1 VNEIGKGGTKPV
13 SEARL
18 SLIDLPFCT
27 VAAQLQVI
35 L

>member
-1 VNEIGKGGTKPV
+1 MNEIGKGGTKPV